1 MKIYLLE
8 AQHQEVPGIIVRAFA
23 SDELRKH
30 ALGLLQKEFN
40 SLLEHVEEFD
50 VELEENFRP

>member
-30 ALGLLQKEFN
+30 ALGLL
-40 SLLEHVEEFD
+40 
-50 VELEENFRP
+50 